1 MAEFILVTA
10 YQDGAVGL
18 LNTDCIEAFVQHVN
32 EITGEV
38 VTHMKRKSED
48 PTRIRESLA
57 QVTMALAGPV
67 GRPWAAYTLP
77 NAFGPVSVPHQ
88 VI

>member
-1 MAEFILVTA
+1 MSEFILVTD
-10 YQDGAVGL
+10 YDDGAVGL
-18 LNTDCIEAFVQHVN
+18 LNTDCIEAFVQQIDPV
-32 EITGEV
+32 TGEV
-38 VTHMKRKSED
+38 LTHMKRKGEQ
-48 PTRIRESLA
+48 PTRIRESIS
-57 QVTMALAGPV
+57 QVMTALSAPV